1 MKNFFYC
8 LLLLVFFVLILSF
21 PNQTFIG
28 ASNGLLLWF
37 QTILPTLLPFI
48 ILSNLLVNTGSIH
61 YITKLF
67 GPLISRLFHIS
78 ESSSHA
84 VLMGFLTG
92 YPMGAK
98 TINDL
103 IKCDYIT
110 TNEGRYLLSFCN
122 NASPMFIIS
131 FIVSQNF
138 SDLSYTLGTLCILI
152 LSPVLCSF
160 IFRKFYNL
168 ADTNRKAGVIYKN
181 SISFDFEILDVS
193 IMNAF
198 ETITKIG
205 GYIIIF
211 SILCK
216 YVENSPL
223 KYFTPIL
230 ELSTGIPSIMNWN
243 CSFTVTYTLVLALTS
258 FGGLCAIA
266 QTGGMIKESR
276 ISLAP
281 YITQK
286 LITALVTSFLAYV
299 YICFIHQ

>member
-1 MKNFFYC
+1 M
-8 LLLLVFFVLILSF
+8 LILCL

-61 YITKLF
+61 YITKI
-67 GPLISRLFHIS
+67 ISPFVCKLFHIS
-78 ESSSHA
+78 EASSHA

-98 TINDL
+98 AINDL

-110 TNEGRYLLSFCN
+110 VKEGSYLLSFCN
-122 NASPMFIIS
+122 NASPMFVIS

-138 SDLSYTLGTLCILI
+138 SNSTYTLGTLGIL
-152 LSPVLCSF
+152 LFSPVLCSF
-160 IFRKFYNL
+160 IFRRFYNL
-168 ADTNRKAGVIYKN
+168 TTTNQKTTYVHSPI
-181 SISFDFEILDVS
+181 ISFDFKILDSS

-211 SILCK
+211 SILCE
-216 YVENSPL
+216 YVENSSL
-223 KYFTPIL
+223 TYLTPIL
-230 ELSTGIPSIMNWN
+230 ELSTGIPTIMNYN
-243 CSFTVTYTLVLALTS
+243 CSFPLAYILVLSLTS

-266 QTGGMIKESR
+266 QTGGMIKESQ
-276 ISLAP
+276 IPLIP
-281 YITQK
+281 YIIQK
-286 LITALVTSFLAYV
+286 LITAMVTSFLAYM
-299 YICFIHQ
+299 YIYFIHQ